1 MLSAVTSMA
10 GILWG
15 CSGMQGRLNLYL
27 GSLGSHE
34 AAKLLQGLIV
44 AVVLCIG
51 SHAAPAYSASKSL
64 LVLGDSLSAEYG
76 LPRDS
81 GWVYLLQQQLRK
93 EKHEL
98 TLINASIS
106 GETTSGG
113 KSRLPS
119 LLQQHKPAIVLIE
132 LGGND
137 GLRGLSLAA
146 TQANLREMMAM
157 SAASGAKLILV
168 GMRVPPNYGVDYSK
182 RFAAIY
188 QGFGD
193 SDVYPTVEEKAANLL
208 YFIIKDHPLSDGNKR
223 SAAAIFVTFLER
235 NKILFAKNGAHK
247 ISNNALAAITLLVAT
262 SDPREKDLMVA
273 LVMRMV
279 ANND

>member
-182 RFAAIY
+182 RFAAMY
-188 QGFGD
+188 QGLGREKNVRLVPFFLQGLD
-193 SDVYPTVEEKAANLL
+193 STEL
-208 YFIIKDHPLSDGNKR
+208 YFQPDRIHPNQRAQPIMMDNVWQVLKPMLR
-223 SAAAIFVTFLER
+223 
-235 NKILFAKNGAHK
+235 
-247 ISNNALAAITLLVAT
+247 
-262 SDPREKDLMVA
+262 
-273 LVMRMV
+273 
-279 ANND
+279 

>member
-1 MLSAVTSMA
+1 
-10 GILWG
+10 
-15 CSGMQGRLNLYL
+15 MQGRLSLYL
-27 GSLGSHE
+27 GWSGSSGSYGT
-34 AAKLLQGLIV
+34 AKLVQRLLI
-44 AVVLCIG
+44 AMVLFMSG
-51 SHAAPAYSASKSL
+51 HAAPAYSASKTL

-93 EKHEL
+93 EKHDVAI
-98 TLINASIS
+98 INASIS

-119 LLQQHKPAIVLIE
+119 LLQQHKPALVLIE

-157 SAASGAKLILV
+157 STTTGAKLILV

-182 RFAAIY
+182 RFAAMY
-188 QGFGD
+188 QGLG
-193 SDVYPTVEEKAANLL
+193 
-208 YFIIKDHPLSDGNKR
+208 
-223 SAAAIFVTFLER
+223 
-235 NKILFAKNGAHK
+235 
-247 ISNNALAAITLLVAT
+247 
-262 SDPREKDLMVA
+262 REKNVR
-273 LVMRMV
+273 LVPFLLQGLDNTELFFQPDRIHPNQRAQAIMMENVWQVLKPMLR
-279 ANND
+279 